1 MSVVVK
7 NQNKATIEIRY
18 KNMNSLKSILFQPG
32 RNVLSDSLYKDIST
46 HSGFV
51 RYVNKD
57 VFTINREGAV
67 AKAAIKEPDFDY
79 VETLIGQEDG
89 KDILKEYALAWSI
102 ILNKKNTIENMV
114 ADFIAQYKEQ

>member
-1 MSVVVK
+1 MSVVIK
-7 NQNKATIEIRY
+7 NSHKASIQIRY
-18 KNMNSLKSILFQPG
+18 KEMGSIKSMMFQPG
-32 RNVLSDSLYKDIST
+32 RNVITDSQYKDISN

-51 RYVNKD
+51 KYVNKD

-67 AKAAIKEPDFDY
+67 AKAPVKDPDFDY

-89 KDILKEYALAWSI
+89 KDILKEYALGWSI